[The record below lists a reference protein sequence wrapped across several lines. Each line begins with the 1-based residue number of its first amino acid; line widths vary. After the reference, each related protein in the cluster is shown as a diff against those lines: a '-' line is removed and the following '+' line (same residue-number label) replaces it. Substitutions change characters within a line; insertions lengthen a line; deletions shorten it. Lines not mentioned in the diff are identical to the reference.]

1 MENNLD
7 NNHEMKSGGDSLLTS
22 ALKFGLYTSA
32 AYILVSLVFYVLDV
46 DKTSWLQY
54 LVFLVLI
61 AGIVLG
67 IIQFRDKHSGGFLSY
82 GKCFSTGVLISL
94 VVGLIMAVYIYLF
107 MTYFDPGQIEEM
119 AELAEQK
126 LVDQGLSDEEID
138 QTMVI
143 ARKFMSPVF
152 SAISSVFSMAFG
164 GAIISLIAAAFL
176 KKNDDSF
183 EGAFKQ

>member
-1 MENNLD
+1 MENNLESS
-7 NNHEMKSGGDSLLTS
+7 NEMKSGGVSLFNH
-22 ALKFGLYTSA
+22 ALKFGLFTSG
-32 AYILVSLVFYVLDV
+32 AYILVSLLFYVLDV
-46 DKTSWLQY
+46 DKSSWVQY

-67 IIQFRDKHSGGFLSY
+67 IIQYRDKHAGGFLSY
-82 GKCFSTGVLISL
+82 GKCVTAGILISV
-94 VVGLIMAVYIYLF
+94 VVGLVMAVYIYLF

-119 AELAEQK
+119 AEMAEQK
-126 LVDQGLSDEEID
+126 LVDQGMSDEEID
-138 QTMVI
+138 QAMVI

-152 SAISSVFSMAFG
+152 SAVSSVFSMAFG
-164 GAIISLIAAAFL
+164 GAVISLIAAAFL

>member
-7 NNHEMKSGGDSLLTS
+7 NNHEMKSGGDSLFS
-22 ALKFGLYTSA
+22 NALKFGLFTSA
-32 AYILVSLVFYVLDV
+32 AYILVSLLFYVLDV
-46 DKTSWLQY
+46 DKTSWVQY

-61 AGIVLG
+61 AGIVMG
-67 IIQFRDKHSGGFLSY
+67 IIQFRDKQSGGFLSY

-94 VVGLIMAVYIYLF
+94 VVGLIIGVYIYLF
-107 MTYFDPGQIEEM
+107 MTFFDPGQIEEM
-119 AELAEQK
+119 AEMAEQK
-126 LVDQGLSDEEID
+126 LVDQGMTDEEID
-138 QTMVI
+138 QAMVI

-176 KKNDDSF
+176 KKNDNSF